1 MKTITMMIG
10 LPMSG
15 KTKWV
20 MKNKSSEDVVVSAC
34 NFRQLIYNQRFWK
47 EGERLVWATREIML
61 KVLMQQGVSII
72 IDETNTTRRRRKP
85 IFELAK
91 RYGYEVEARVIL
103 TDASICA
110 ARAMEEN
117 RFELLSVIE
126 RMNKQFEHPSKKEG
140 FSYIADEEGY
150 FMDDGVD
157 V

>member
-10 LPMSG
+10 LPRSG
-15 KTKWV
+15 KTSWIRD
-20 MKNKSSEDVVVSAC
+20 NKEGSAVIVSADEL
-34 NFRQLIYNQRFWK
+34 RWLIYNQRFWS
-47 EGERLVWATREIML
+47 EGENLVWSIREIML
-61 KVLMQQGVSII
+61 KALLQQGVDVI
-72 IDETNTTRRRRKP
+72 IDEANSTRKRREP
-85 IFELAK
+85 IFDLAK

-150 FMDDGVD
+150 SMDDGVD